1 MSLEGERKI
10 KLHSALTAGPRS
22 IMTVVG
28 IDHSP
33 LFTFFF
39 PSCSLIFGIFISP
52 NNANTQVRREKVPV
66 INMCVCSVDAGD
78 H

>member
-10 KLHSALTAGPRS
+10 KLHSALTAGPLS

-33 LFTFFF
+33 LFTFYFLSFF
-39 PSCSLIFGIFISP
+39 LLNLGFFI
-52 NNANTQVRREKVPV
+52 
-66 INMCVCSVDAGD
+66 
-78 H
+78 

>member
-10 KLHSALTAGPRS
+10 KLHSALTAGPLS

-39 PSCSLIFGIFISP
+39 LSFFLLNLGFLSHQ
-52 NNANTQVRREKVPV
+52 TMQTHK
-66 INMCVCSVDAGD
+66 
-78 H
+78 

>member
-10 KLHSALTAGPRS
+10 KLHSALTAGPLS

-39 PSCSLIFGIFISP
+39 PSCSLKFGIFI
-52 NNANTQVRREKVPV
+52 
-66 INMCVCSVDAGD
+66 
-78 H
+78 